1 MSLSFTDALAQALSD
16 AMDLARQ
23 KKHTQ
28 LHENHLMQSMLR
40 QQDSYL
46 KELLKTAKLPQ
57 AVFEKELDLAIQGL
71 AQFESGAQD
80 PSPSISLQRI
90 LSRAQKLMQERSDNY
105 LSSDCF
111 LLAALQETSQPWSQF
126 LKKHGWDEKKLQTLI
141 HEIRGHQTMNSSSAE
156 SNLKP
161 LEKFCRNLTSLASS
175 GKLDP
180 VIGRDEEIRRT
191 IQVLSRRTKNNPL
204 LIGEPGVGKTAIAEG
219 LAHRIIQQDVPESLK
234 GKTLLSLDM
243 GALIAGAKYRGEF
256 EERLK
261 GVLQEIESSEG
272 NYLLFIDE
280 VHTLVGAGASEGAM
294 DAANLLKPALARGS
308 LHCIGATT
316 LAEYQKYIEKDPAL
330 ERRFQP
336 VTVAEPSVEDAISI
350 LRGLRERYEVYHGVR
365 ITESALHA
373 AVILSTRYLTDRK
386 LPDKAIDL
394 IDEAASLIRMQLG
407 SRPLPIDAKER
418 ELAGL
423 IVKQESLKYE
433 ESSLAKEELEKLTRS
448 IELVKSDLDAL
459 SKQWEKE
466 KSILSELKAT
476 KNELESLKQKEEE
489 AERALNYEKV
499 AEIRYSLIPATKK
512 KQESIQ
518 KQLQELPKRL
528 LQEEVD
534 ESLIAHIVAKWTGVP
549 VEKMLESD
557 AKRLLE
563 LEKKL
568 HERVIGQ
575 DHAIKAVSEA
585 IRRSRSGMADPL
597 RPTGVFLFLG
607 PTGVGK
613 TELAKALA
621 FQLFNQD
628 EALVRLDMS
637 EYMEKHS
644 VSKLIGAPP
653 GYVGYDEGGQ
663 LTQKLRQRPYSV
675 VLLDEIEK
683 AHPDVLNILLQ
694 IFDEGRVS
702 DSKGRLV
709 NCKNALFIM
718 TSNLGAQE
726 LLENMKEEE
735 DLGAQEM
742 GLVLEPI
749 LKRHFKPEFLNRL
762 DDVLAFAPLKPQDM
776 AKIVILQLQSVAARL
791 ADKHIH
797 MKWDDNLV
805 NLLAEEGYD
814 SQYGARPL
822 KRLIQQQVV
831 NLISTKL
838 LEGSIHHGQTL
849 HLTKKGSGVFIE
861 IE

>member
-1 MSLSFTDALAQALSD
+1 MAFSFTDAMAEALSS
-16 AMDLARQ
+16 AINQARQ
-23 KKHTQ
+23 NKHTG
-28 LHENHLMQSMLR
+28 LHENHLLQVLLLEKS
-40 QQDSYL
+40 SYL
-46 KELLKTAKLPQ
+46 NELLHSAKINSDPLKKEVLLSLERLPRY
-57 AVFEKELDLAIQGL
+57 
-71 AQFESGAQD
+71 ESEPQE
-80 PSPSISLQRI
+80 PSPTSSLQRI
-90 LSRAQKLMQERSDNY
+90 LSKAQSLMKEKNDTY
-105 LSSDCF
+105 LSTEAF
-111 LLAALQETSQPWSQF
+111 LLAAFQESSEPWSRF
-126 LKKHGWDEKKLQTLI
+126 LKSQSIDEKKLQTLMQSL
-141 HEIRGHQTMNSSSAE
+141 RGHQTMNSSSAE

-161 LEKFCRNLTSLASS
+161 LEKYCRNLTQLASN

-261 GVLQEIESSEG
+261 GVLQEIENSEG
-272 NYLLFIDE
+272 QYLLFIDE
-280 VHTLVGAGASEGAM
+280 VHTLVGAGAGEGAM

-316 LAEYQKYIEKDPAL
+316 LGEYQKYIEKDPAL

-336 VTVAEPSVEDAISI
+336 VTVAEPTIEDAISI
-350 LRGLRERYEVYHGVR
+350 LRGLREKYEVYHGVR

-373 AVILSTRYLTDRK
+373 AVILSSRYLPDRK

-394 IDEAASLIRMQLG
+394 VDEAASLIRMQLG

-418 ELAGL
+418 ELSGL
-423 IVKQESLKYE
+423 IVKQESLKFE
-433 ESSLAKEELEKLTRS
+433 EGSLAKEELEKLAKS
-448 IELVKSDLDAL
+448 IEKVKAELAEL

-466 KSILSELKAT
+466 KSIISELKKA
-476 KNELESLKQKEEE
+476 KNELEGLKQKEEE

-499 AEIRYSLIPATKK
+499 AEIRYSLIPGTKNK
-512 KQESIQ
+512 IDDIQ

-557 AKRLLE
+557 AKRLLQ
-563 LEKKL
+563 LESRL

-575 DHAIKAVSEA
+575 DHAIGAVSEA
-585 IRRSRSGMADPL
+585 IRRSRSGMADPT

-621 FQLFNQD
+621 VQLFNQ
-628 EALVRLDMS
+628 EESMVRLDMS

-683 AHPDVLNILLQ
+683 AHPDVFNILLQ
-694 IFDEGRVS
+694 MFDEGRIS

-718 TSNLGAQE
+718 TSNLGSQE
-726 LLENMKEEE
+726 LLEHMKGE
-735 DLGAQEM
+735 DALDPQEM
-742 GLVLEPI
+742 ALVVEPI
-749 LKRHFKPEFLNRL
+749 LKNHFRPEFLNRL
-762 DDVLAFAPLKPQDM
+762 DDILVFAPLKLQDM
-776 AKIVILQLQSVAARL
+776 SKIVELQLKAVGQRL
-791 ADKHIH
+791 VEKQIQLSWDSSLV
-797 MKWDDNLV
+797 KW
-805 NLLAEEGYD
+805 LAEEGYD
-814 SQYGARPL
+814 PNYGARPL

-838 LEGSIHHGQTL
+838 LDGSVHSGQ
-849 HLTKKGSGVFIE
+849 HLKLSKKASGVFIDL
-861 IE
+861 